1 MTSKQNSDDKW
12 WIDLLKTLGLSIFFA
27 FGIRTY
33 AAQSFYIP
41 SGSMEPTLQ
50 INDRLMVDKVSYHF
64 HAPERGDIVVF
75 NPTAALKQQG
85 YSDSFVKRI
94 VGLPGDRVEIKQGEV
109 FINNRP
115 LSEHYLTNPA
125 STFIA
130 TCSEGNAA
138 FMAQQQT
145 IPKDQYLVL
154 GDNRNNSY
162 DGRCW
167 GLVQRTELVGKALFR
182 FWPLN
187 RVGILS
193 DDK

>member
-1 MTSKQNSDDKW
+1 MKTKQKPEDSW
-12 WIDLLKTLGLSIFFA
+12 WIDLLKTLGLSVFFA

-50 INDRLMVDKVSYHF
+50 INDRLMVDKVSYRF

-75 NPTAALKQQG
+75 NPTNALKQQG

-109 FINNRP
+109 FVNNRP
-115 LSEHYLTNPA
+115 LAEQYLTNPS
-125 STFIA
+125 STFVA

-138 FMAQQQT
+138 FLAHQQT
-145 IPKDQYLVL
+145 IPQHQYLVL

-167 GLVQRTELVGKALFR
+167 GLVNKTELVGKALFR

-193 DDK
+193 DGK